1 MCITKWFYLTRC
13 KLYKCN
19 TTFSGFTLKKGGR
32 ENPARA
38 KQSRQKFWGVLSNL
52 RFRKLNMWNGKLSS
66 LCCLLVRKQNSPL
79 VLLKLAASLKHA
91 IAEIPS
97 RSYSFHIFSLFLLPN
112 LFPREI
118 IAPCIFQ
125 GFEVSSLQTTS
136 NHRQKFHPLAML
148 VTAYCCL
155 CQSPFP
161 A

>member
-1 MCITKWFYLTRC
+1 MR
-13 KLYKCN
+13 N
-19 TTFSGFTLKKGGR
+19 R
-32 ENPARA
+32 
-38 KQSRQKFWGVLSNL
+38 
-52 RFRKLNMWNGKLSS
+52 KLSS

-79 VLLKLAASLKHA
+79 VLLKLAASLKRA
-91 IAEIPS
+91 TAEIPS

-125 GFEVSSLQTTS
+125 GFEVSILQTTS
-136 NHRQKFHPLAML
+136 NNRQKFHPLAML

-161 A
+161 AQRGLWGYTPSWHTLSIQRHDAEFFIWLKFSLLLAPMTFSVFLGLCLSSHK